1 MKRPGL
7 ALAGF
12 VLASAMGTPSAA
24 TSSAA
29 AHSVQ
34 IADPRVRQ
42 FEYRPGQV
50 YRVVG
55 VLGSATQIL
64 FGAGEVIQH
73 VALGDSGGWEAAPD
87 GEVLFLKPRSLGR
100 ATNLIVTTRRGGEGR
115 HYAFE
120 LVARSGA
127 IGRSTPETY
136 FQVSFRYPQDVR
148 DKLDVALASQAVILE
163 QKVLQLKL
171 ERGVLEGP
179 RNLAYAL
186 QGAQALAP
194 SEVSDNGRFTVLR
207 FAAQQALPSIY
218 AVGED
223 GRDALIP
230 FDVRG
235 EFIVVHAVL
244 RELRLR
250 RGRAVL
256 CIFNEAFNPHGPK
269 PQTGTAASDVER
281 VPRPGAKR

>member
-1 MKRPGL
+1 MKRPVL
-7 ALAGF
+7 ALTGLVF
-12 VLASAMGTPSAA
+12 SSAMGTPSAA
-24 TSSAA
+24 TSNAA
-29 AHSVQ
+29 AHSVE

-42 FEYRPGQV
+42 FDYRPGQV

-73 VALGDSGGWEAAPD
+73 VALGDSGGWEAAPE

-136 FQVSFRYPQDVR
+136 FQISFSYPQDVR
-148 DKLDVALASQAVILE
+148 DKLDATLASQAVILE

-186 QGAQALAP
+186 QGLQALAP
-194 SEVSDNGRFTVLR
+194 SEISDNGRFTVLR
-207 FAAQQALPSIY
+207 FAGQQALPTIY

-223 GRDALIP
+223 GQEALIP

-235 EFIVVHAVL
+235 EFVVVHAVL

-256 CIFNEAFNPHGPK
+256 CIFNEGFNPNGPK
-269 PQTGTAASDVER
+269 LQTGTAASDVER
-281 VPRPGAKR
+281 IPLLGAER

>member
-1 MKRPGL
+1 MRFVLPLTGL
-7 ALAGF
+7 I
-12 VLASAMGTPSAA
+12 LASAIATPSAA
-24 TSSAA
+24 TSNFA
-29 AHSVQ
+29 AHRAET
-34 IADPRVRQ
+34 ADPRVRQ
-42 FEYRPGQV
+42 FDYRPGQV

-55 VLGSATQIL
+55 VIGSATQIL
-64 FGAGEVIQH
+64 FGPGEVIQH
-73 VALGDSGGWEAAPD
+73 VALGDGGGWEAAPD

-115 HYAFE
+115 HYVFE
-120 LVARSGA
+120 LLARSGA

-136 FQVSFRYPQDVR
+136 FQVSFRYPEDVR
-148 DKLDVALASQAVILE
+148 DKLDVALASQAAILD

-171 ERGVLEGP
+171 QRGVLEGP
-179 RNLAYAL
+179 RNLAYTL
-186 QGAQALAP
+186 QGAEALAP

-207 FAAQQALPSIY
+207 FAGQQALPTIY

-223 GRDALIP
+223 GQDALIP

-235 EFIVVHAVL
+235 EFVVVHAVL

-256 CIFNEAFNPHGPK
+256 CIFNEAFNPNGQR
-269 PQTGTAASDVER
+269 PQSGTAASDVER
-281 VPRPGAKR
+281 VPLLGAQR